1 MQDIMQEIAGYQRE
15 FEALVAEWNA
25 QPLKARRESWLQY
38 TEMLDHGDA
47 GYHRFARLL
56 INAWCEGWDATQP
69 FHFEREGAA
78 TA

>member
-15 FEALVAEWNA
+15 FEALTVEWNA
-25 QPLKARRESWLQY
+25 LPLQARRASWSRY
-38 TEMLDHGDA
+38 TEMLDRGDA

-56 INAWCEGWDATQP
+56 INAWCEGWDVSQP
-69 FHFEREGAA
+69 FPFDREGAA